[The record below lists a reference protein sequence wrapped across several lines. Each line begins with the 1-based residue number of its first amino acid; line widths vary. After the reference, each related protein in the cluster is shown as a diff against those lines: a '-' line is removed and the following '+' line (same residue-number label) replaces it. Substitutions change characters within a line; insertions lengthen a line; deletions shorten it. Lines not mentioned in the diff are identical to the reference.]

1 MDGQPTFSLHGSVPM
16 PRLGLGTYKS
26 KDGPEVTDAVR
37 VALETGY
44 RLIDTAAVYRNEAGV
59 GEGIRASGV
68 DRADIFVTTKV
79 WNDQQ
84 GYDETLRA
92 AEASLQR
99 LGLDHLDLY
108 LVHWPRRSR
117 MADTWR
123 ALERLR
129 DEGLTRAIG
138 VSNFLPHHLDELM
151 QTAEVAPALNQIELH
166 PRLQQRE
173 AWTATESLGAVVQA
187 WSPIQTG
194 LVLDDPTIAG
204 IAAHHE
210 AEPAQVV
217 LRWGLQSG
225 LSVIPK
231 SVHADRIRSNFDVFG
246 FELTE
251 DELAAI
257 DALERGERTGPDPD
271 QFPGD

>member
-1 MDGQPTFSLHGSVPM
+1 MNDQPTFALHGTVPM

-37 VALETGY
+37 VALQTGY
-44 RLIDTAAVYRNEAGV
+44 RLVDTAAVYRNEAGV
-59 GEGIRASGV
+59 GEGIRQSGLERHEV
-68 DRADIFVTTKV
+68 FVTTKV

-92 AEASLQR
+92 AEDSLRR
-99 LGLDHLDLY
+99 LGLAHLDLY
-108 LVHWPRRSR
+108 LIHWPRRSR

-129 DEGLTRAIG
+129 EEGLTRAIG

-151 QTAEVAPALNQIELH
+151 QTAEVAPSLNQIELH
-166 PRLQQRE
+166 PRLQQRD
-173 AWTATESLGAVVQA
+173 AWTATEALGAVVQA

-204 IAAHHE
+204 IADRHGAG
-210 AEPAQVV
+210 PAQVV

-231 SVHADRIRSNFDVFG
+231 SVHADRIQSNFDVFG
-246 FELTE
+246 FDLTE
-251 DELAAI
+251 EEIAAI
-257 DALERGERTGPDPD
+257 DGLEAGERTGPHPD

>member
-1 MDGQPTFSLHGSVPM
+1 MDDHATFTLHGSVTM
-16 PRLGLGTYKS
+16 PRLGLGTYQAR
-26 KDGPEVTDAVR
+26 DGDEVTEAVR
-37 VALETGY
+37 VALATGY
-44 RLIDTAAVYRNEAGV
+44 RLVDTAAVYRNEAGV
-59 GEGIRASGV
+59 GEGIRRSGL
-68 DRADIFVTTKV
+68 DRDEVFVTTKV

-84 GYDETLRA
+84 GHDETLRA
-92 AEASLQR
+92 AAASLER
-99 LGLDHLDLY
+99 LGLDHVDLY

-117 MADTWR
+117 MAETWR

-129 DEGLTRAIG
+129 DDGLTRAIG
-138 VSNFLPHHLDELM
+138 VSNFLPHHLEELM
-151 QTAEVAPALNQIELH
+151 QTAEVAPSLNQIELH

-173 AWTATESLGAVVQA
+173 AWAATESLGAVVQA

-204 IAAHHE
+204 IADRHGVT
-210 AEPAQVV
+210 PAQVV

-231 SVHADRIRSNFDVFG
+231 SVHAARIRENFGVFG
-246 FELTE
+246 FVLAD
-251 DELAAI
+251 DEMRAI
-257 DALERGERTGPDPD
+257 DGLESGGRTGPHPD